1 MVYEDT
7 AYILGGLIDRTILK
21 NASLMRAK
29 ELGIQAR
36 RLPIRPFMK
45 CRIVVNLDHVVLM
58 VCKYKQ
64 INDWKGAFD
73 YGAPKRWKKDAGC
86 KKEE

>member
-29 ELGIQAR
+29 ELGI
-36 RLPIRPFMK
+36 
-45 CRIVVNLDHVVLM
+45 
-58 VCKYKQ
+58 
-64 INDWKGAFD
+64 
-73 YGAPKRWKKDAGC
+73 
-86 KKEE
+86 